1 VGQCSGST
9 IEPLHPALA
18 AKANMGH
25 WERVAALVAE
35 SRESTLLLSRR
46 CCWCCCWSCWL
57 SWLAGEGRE
66 ELLPVSS
73 SCRSAQTSLS
83 CQARTKILSL
93 CRVVVRGSHQA
104 EGGRPGQ
111 CPRNLRRTL
120 EVSVSFRRAG
130 RVGIGRLGIRRGET
144 PWWAVRGGVIVVGQL
159 AGRRGTE
166 RSCRDVG
173 GEGGR

>member
-9 IEPLHPALA
+9 IEPLHAALA
-18 AKANMGH
+18 AKANMWH
-25 WERVAALVAE
+25 WEGVAALVAE
-35 SRESTLLLSRR
+35 SRQSTLLLSRR
-46 CCWCCCWSCWL
+46 RCCCCWSCCWL
-57 SWLAGEGRE
+57 SWLAGERWE
-66 ELLPVSS
+66 EFFPVSS

-83 CQARTKILSL
+83 CQAWTKILPLSS
-93 CRVVVRGSHQA
+93 VVVRGSHQA

-111 CPRNLRRTL
+111 CPRNLRRAL

-159 AGRRGTE
+159 AGGRGAE

-173 GEGGR
+173 GERGR